1 MKAVLSGTSADW
13 KLYYIIDAGKTGK
26 DGAVV
31 TNDDHVIYVNFFSF
45 VSSAPDFRRIMKTPF
60 HKFLWTEPDGEMKK
74 IWLDTFISK
83 KRPLGKK
90 FTENI
95 IISSQ
100 LGSKAKK
107 QKKVETRVKS
117 FLNERDKGSKQ
128 VENFSRLYI
137 ENKNERP
144 QYE

>member
-1 MKAVLSGTSADW
+1 MKAVLSATSDNW

-31 TNDDHVIYVNFFSF
+31 TTDDRVIYVNFFSF
-45 VSSAPDFRRIMKTPF
+45 ASSSSDLRRIMKTPF

-74 IWLDTFISK
+74 IWFDTFISK

-95 IISSQ
+95 VISSQ
-100 LGSKAKK
+100 LGGKAKK
-107 QKKVETRVKS
+107 QKKIETRVKS
-117 FLNERDKGSKQ
+117 FMNERDKGPKQ

-137 ENKNERP
+137 ENKNKGLNDE
-144 QYE
+144 